1 MALLYTDQGRQQ
13 SARSFYRDIFNENDY
28 FYFYA
33 SRALPWEN
41 DAVPDTPE
49 DSQKQLAECRKQT
62 LFVKRVQSA
71 DACLLAR
78 RIDWTN
84 GTVYDEHDDG
94 YTAALTASGGATT
107 LSSANFY
114 VMTSDF
120 NVYKCI
126 ENNNGGTSIRK
137 PTSTG
142 TETFTLN
149 DGYKWKF
156 MFQVSVADRGKFLT
170 ADYIPVRK
178 VSGSGQ
184 PAFDVNGEIDSIT
197 VTAAGSSYTTVP
209 AVTIEGD
216 GTGASGTAVMSA
228 GAVQSITLD
237 TEGYGYSFARVRFTG
252 GGGTGAAATVTLG
265 SSETPSLQSAVESTA
280 IRGTIDKIKV
290 LTAGTDYV
298 TNDAVVVITGDG
310 TGCAASPVIN
320 VRGEI
325 TGITVIAPG
334 VGYTFADITITQT
347 LGNGSG
353 ATFRSVLSPRFG
365 HGANPQKE
373 LFAKNVAV
381 NVSFIN
387 DNQDIV
393 VGDVLSSD
401 PPAGNDFRQIGIVK
415 NIQNFAQTANFTDVV
430 GTPCYVI
437 TVSNPGAYS
446 MDDIITSSDGG
457 RFIVIQKVDTNN
469 DGTYDLVYL
478 QRFYGNIT
486 ASSTLANATSGA
498 TGLSINTVTAPEID
512 VYSGDIIYMDNRRPI
527 IRDVDQT
534 ETIKVVFKF

>member
-142 TETFTLN
+142 TETFALN

-197 VTAAGSSYTTVP
+197 VTAAGSSYESVP

-216 GTGASGTAVMSA
+216 GTGASGTAVMS
-228 GAVQSITLD
+228 GNAVQSITLN

-252 GGGTGAAATVTLG
+252 GGGTGAAATVALG

-298 TNDAVVVITGDG
+298 ANDAVVVITGDG
-310 TGCAASPVIN
+310 AGCAASPVIN

-347 LGNGSG
+347 LGSGSG

>member
-33 SRALPWEN
+33 SRALPWSN

-62 LFVKRVQSA
+62 LFVKRVQAA

-78 RIDWTN
+78 RIDWIN

-94 YTAALTASGGATT
+94 YTEALTASSGATT
-107 LSSANFY
+107 LSLANFY
-114 VMTSDF
+114 IMTGDF

-126 ENNNGGTSIRK
+126 ENNNGGTSIYK

-142 TETFTLN
+142 TETFALN

-170 ADYIPVRK
+170 LDYIPVRK

-184 PAFDVNGEIDSIT
+184 PSFDVNGEVDAIT
-197 VTAAGSSYTTVP
+197 VTSGGSSYTTVP

-237 TEGYGYSFARVRFTG
+237 TEGYGYSFARIRFTG
-252 GGGTGAAATVTLG
+252 GGGSGAAATVTLG
-265 SSETPSLQSAVESTA
+265 STETPSLQSAVESTA
-280 IRGTIDKIKV
+280 IEGTIDKIKV
-290 LTAGTDYV
+290 LTVGTDYV
-298 TNDAVVVITGDG
+298 DNDAIVVITGDG
-310 TGCAASPVIN
+310 VGASASPVIN
-320 VRGEI
+320 VLGAI

-347 LGNGSG
+347 LGNGTG

-365 HGANPQKE
+365 HGSNPQKE

-381 NVSFIN
+381 NISFIN
-387 DNQDIV
+387 DNQDII
-393 VGDVLSSD
+393 VGDELRSN
-401 PPAGNDFRQIGIVK
+401 PPAGNDFRQIGIIK
-415 NIQNFAQTANFTDVV
+415 NIQNFTQTANFTDVV
-430 GTPCYVI
+430 GTPCYII
-437 TVSNPGAYS
+437 TVPNPASYN

-457 RFIVIQKVDTNN
+457 KFIVIQKVDTNN
-469 DGTYDLVYL
+469 DGSYDLVYL

-486 ASSTLANATSGA
+486 ASSTLANATTGA

>member
-1 MALLYTDQGRQQ
+1 M
-13 SARSFYRDIFNENDY
+13 
-28 FYFYA
+28 
-33 SRALPWEN
+33 
-41 DAVPDTPE
+41 
-49 DSQKQLAECRKQT
+49 
-62 LFVKRVQSA
+62 
-71 DACLLAR
+71 
-78 RIDWTN
+78 
-84 GTVYDEHDDG
+84 
-94 YTAALTASGGATT
+94 
-107 LSSANFY
+107 
-114 VMTSDF
+114 
-120 NVYKCI
+120 
-126 ENNNGGTSIRK
+126 
-137 PTSTG
+137 
-142 TETFTLN
+142 
-149 DGYKWKF
+149 
-156 MFQVSVADRGKFLT
+156 
-170 ADYIPVRK
+170 
-178 VSGSGQ
+178 
-184 PAFDVNGEIDSIT
+184 
-197 VTAAGSSYTTVP
+197 
-209 AVTIEGD
+209 
-216 GTGASGTAVMSA
+216 
-228 GAVQSITLD
+228 
-237 TEGYGYSFARVRFTG
+237 
-252 GGGTGAAATVTLG
+252 
-265 SSETPSLQSAVESTA
+265 
-280 IRGTIDKIKV
+280 
-290 LTAGTDYV
+290 
-298 TNDAVVVITGDG
+298 
-310 TGCAASPVIN
+310 
-320 VRGEI
+320 
-325 TGITVIAPG
+325 
-334 VGYTFADITITQT
+334 
-347 LGNGSG
+347 
-353 ATFRSVLSPRFG
+353 SPRFG